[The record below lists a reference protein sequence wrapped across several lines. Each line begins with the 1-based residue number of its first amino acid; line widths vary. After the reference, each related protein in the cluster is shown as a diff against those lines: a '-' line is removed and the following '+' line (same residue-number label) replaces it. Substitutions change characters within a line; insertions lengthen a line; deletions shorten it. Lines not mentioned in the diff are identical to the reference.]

1 MNKLRLMTV
10 TTFALAC
17 SPAFAEGDADAGQKQ
32 FEEECERC
40 HYSDDFAEEAKSVI
54 VAMIK
59 AIVSGET
66 RHRSPLT
73 GFTDEEIAN
82 LAEFLASQ
90 Q

>member
-1 MNKLRLMTV
+1 MKKLRLLTV
-10 TTFALAC
+10 TTIALAC
-17 SPAFAEGDADAGQKQ
+17 SPVFADGDADAGQKQ

-54 VAMIK
+54 AAMIK
-59 AIVSGET
+59 AIISGET
-66 RHRSPLT
+66 RHRSSLS

-90 Q
+90 